1 MYIEKCIKICEIK
14 QVKCYSCHSNYCDLE
29 LELGILTMSSLV
41 VSPRYLKKDFATL
54 GLLKLHINIYLNYG
68 TLLFPV

>member
-41 VSPRYLKKDFATL
+41 VSPRYLK
-54 GLLKLHINIYLNYG
+54 
-68 TLLFPV
+68 